1 MSSFFA
7 TLSEITP
14 APDHR
19 PHAVPVPSDVSAAF
33 VSLAEAFEVMRQQA
47 SAAATQ
53 AGDGTTGEQL
63 LSQMIESLLSD
74 ADTPP
79 REVEGVSEE
88 FCDSTHAIPHSLFNF
103 LDSCAGHRLIYSVYS
118 ARTCPQGIP
127 QCVTNLPDLQ

>member
-1 MSSFFA
+1 MSTFFA

-33 VSLAEAFEVMRQQA
+33 YSLAEAFEVMRQQA
-47 SAAATQ
+47 SAAAAQ
-53 AGDGTTGEQL
+53 AGDGTNGEEL
-63 LSQMIESLLSD
+63 LSQMIESLLSQ

-88 FCDSTHAIPHSLFNF
+88 FCDSKQALLIMFNVIDAV
-103 LDSCAGHRLIYSVYS
+103 LDM
-118 ARTCPQGIP
+118 
-127 QCVTNLPDLQ
+127 D